1 MLDYKVQE
9 ITNEY
14 LAPKFFFL
22 TERISQVLSRRGL
35 VSFFTVAFRP
45 ILKITPDAL
54 GKDYLTVSGNPEE
67 IRAIEAYPIVHVATD
82 LDVPEMTEVD
92 PLGKYAVYG
101 IIPVNEKQMAFIKL
115 SDDSSEP
122 IYNMGDRFYIT
133 GGMIAN
139 YTSSERMLTDVG
151 KFLCNYIFLADP
163 FKGIIPYQNKLL
175 KAESLDALVAQAI
188 LSGKAGRKE
197 YNRYMNNGFWFGQD
211 GTITTQS
218 LSPKSLGTDPAIAK
232 RKKEL
237 LEQYRDKLHE
247 PAVLAKIEKEL
258 VDMDKAYI
266 KGDDSEAFW
275 AASGSKAYSE
285 QRKKM
290 YIMFGSMPDFA
301 KKSNKINLIE
311 SSMTEGYKPQDMAI
325 LANEIRRGAYDRGKG
340 TADGGTESKFITRVF
355 QSVKIT
361 EEDCGTKRCLTVP
374 ITENNYKMY
383 IGRFTADGKVYT
395 EDELKALIGKEIKI
409 RSPMYCECK
418 DGYCYKCCGDII
430 EKLHLKNIGLQ
441 TLTIAEG
448 MVTAAMKSM
457 HVSTVDVA
465 SIPDITKFIK
475 FKKH

>member
-1 MLDYKVQE
+1 MLEYKVQD

-14 LAPKFFFL
+14 LAPKFFYY
-22 TERISQVLSRRGL
+22 TEQIAQVLTKRGIL
-35 VSFFTVAFRP
+35 SFFTVAYRP
-45 ILKITPDAL
+45 ILTMPKEVL
-54 GKDYLTVSGNPEE
+54 GKDYLTVTGHPEE
-67 IRAIEAYPIVHVATD
+67 IRAIKEYPIVHVSDKNDKPD
-82 LDVPEMTEVD
+82 LTLVD
-92 PLGKYAVYG
+92 PLGKYTVYG
-101 IIPVNEKQMAFIKL
+101 IIPINEQQLAFIKL
-115 SDDSSEP
+115 SDDSSDP
-122 IYNMGDRFYIT
+122 VYDMGDKFYIT
-133 GGMIAN
+133 NGMIAN
-139 YTSSERMLTDVG
+139 YTASEKLLTDVG

-163 FKGIIPYQNKLL
+163 FKDVIPYQNKLM
-175 KAESLDALVAQAI
+175 KADDLDGLVAKAI
-188 LSGKAGRKE
+188 LEKKAGRKE
-197 YNRYMNNGFWFGQD
+197 YNRYINNGFWFGQD
-211 GTITTQS
+211 GTIATQS

-258 VDMDKAYI
+258 VDMDRAYI
-266 KGDDSEAFW
+266 KGDESEAFW
-275 AASGSKAYSE
+275 EAAGSKAYTE

-311 SSMTEGYKPQDMAI
+311 SSIAEGYKPGDMAT

-361 EEDCGTKRCLTVP
+361 MDDCGTKRCLTVP

-383 IGRFTADGKVYT
+383 TGRFTADGKIYT
-395 EDELKALIGKEIKI
+395 EDELKGLIGKEIKI

-418 DGYCYKCCGDII
+418 DGYCYACCGDII
-430 EKLHLKNIGLQ
+430 KKLHSENVGLQ

-448 MVTAAMKSM
+448 MIRASMKAM